1 MKVLSSSQIE
11 DEKLNQL
18 GLMAQQIDDKII
30 SLFRAFRHVKRKK
43 GLPFPGTQSGIQRT
57 LNELRVSY
65 SDEGVPE

>member
-1 MKVLSSSQIE
+1 
-11 DEKLNQL
+11 
-18 GLMAQQIDDKII
+18 MAQQIDDKII